1 MFPNTKF
8 GVRGALAALVVAL
21 AFPALAAADSPDVT
35 SATGSIVS
43 VDGAGNQTVEVH
55 GTWAWPTHGGPTDC
69 NTDRAGVGI
78 AIDWGDDD
86 PQNAGS
92 PNGFHVTTLGNPADS
107 IDVGVLHSYLGNAVD
122 NLVHPAEPYPGSYGD
137 LNANST
143 ATWRATC
150 GVFDFGP
157 LLVGKK
163 YSQGTF
169 GTYLDAGRSPTTGP
183 AGEPT
188 HFLTHVYPP
197 GPIPQICALTYD
209 IHGNSSNSAPT
220 NSIIAGGN
228 GHNADNSAEANG
240 NHVVGNVCADVKG
253 LKPPPPPPQ
262 CCAAPPPPP
271 NPAIKIDKTGPATA
285 VAGSPIPYL
294 IVITNIGNVS
304 FDAAKVDV
312 QDPLC
317 SAAPTLIDPGGKNGD
332 TTPNTF
338 DPGESWYYTCS
349 VPTAAG
355 QTAAI
360 HNVATVTA
368 TPAVGAAVSDDDPAD
383 TQLTQPQQPAQAVLP
398 LLPGSA
404 RLRGPAGC
412 LAGGPHKLVVSG
424 RRIRT
429 VTFFLDGKKVAVRT
443 KADKHGRFTY
453 TVNRKHLRS
462 GIHTIVARVT
472 YLPETVGGARTF
484 RRTFAKC
491 ARALKPE
498 FTG

>member
-1 MFPNTKF
+1 MFPNMKL
-8 GVRGALAALVVAL
+8 VRHGLFAALALAL
-21 AFPALAAADSPDVT
+21 AVPALAAADAPDVT
-35 SATGSIVS
+35 SAAGSIVKT
-43 VDGAGNQTVEVH
+43 DALGNTTVEVH
-55 GTWAWPTHGGPTDC
+55 GTWAWSTHTNSDC
-69 NTDRAGVGI
+69 NGDKRGIGV
-78 AIDWGDDD
+78 AIDWGD
-86 PQNAGS
+86 N
-92 PNGFHVTTLGNPADS
+92 NGNHVTTLNGDS
-107 IDVGVLHSYLGNAVD
+107 IDVGVAVATALNLAD
-122 NLVHPAEPYPGSYGD
+122 NVAHPAEPGTDIADPS
-137 LNANST
+137 SSSS
-143 ATWRATC
+143 WRGGC
-150 GVFDFGP
+150 GVYANHGATSYNSGTWGP
-157 LLVGKK
+157 L
-163 YSQGTF
+163 Q
-169 GTYLDAGRSPTTGP
+169 
-183 AGEPT
+183 
-188 HFLTHVYPP
+188 HVFAP
-197 GPIPQICALTYD
+197 GAIPEICALTYD
-209 IHGNSSNSAPT
+209 VHLAANAGAPT
-220 NSIIAGGN
+220 GDSEVTGGAN
-228 GHNADNSAEANG
+228 NHNADNSAEKNG
-240 NHVVGNVCADVKG
+240 SHVVGNICAQVKG
-253 LKPPPPPPQ
+253 LPKGPPPPGGGSPPAQ
-262 CCAAPPPPP
+262 
-271 NPAIKIDKTGPATA
+271 NPAISIDKTGPATA
-285 VAGSPIPYL
+285 VAGSPVPYL
-294 IVITNIGNVS
+294 LVITNIGNVS
-304 FDAAKVDV
+304 FDAAKVV
-312 QDPLC
+312 VADPLC

-383 TQLTQPQQPAQAVLP
+383 TTLSQPQQPAQAVLP

-429 VTFFLDGKKVAVRT
+429 VTFFLDGKKVATRT

-453 TVNRKHLRS
+453 TVNRRHLRS

-472 YLPETVGGARTF
+472 YLPETVGGSRTF